1 MNKVKEFMQ
10 NISKNKAVLAATIAG
25 VTVAIVLIIIMA
37 VSCNRNE
44 TEEKKTVAKND
55 TTTISEKNTTD
66 KEEDTTEPENGTS
79 EDETSEEETTA
90 PAMEAYT
97 DEEGNLSA
105 IVSENGET
113 INITEAETSIK
124 SDGSTVYEKD
134 GIKVVV
140 DKEGNLSATNS
151 NGNSVVI
158 PIKNTENTTAKINN
172 STASASTTKAAE
184 QSTTKKNNSET
195 ATTKATEQST
205 TKKNN
210 NTTSTTKA
218 TEQPTTKKQET
229 ATTVKETETATE
241 PAREL
246 TMEELSRLSAA
257 EVRAQNLS
265 EEKLDA
271 LGTYKFGD
279 LSNADNYNK
288 YLQFYTEVKYPNSIY
303 KAGWNFDFNS
313 GNSNYNNNVDMSGN
327 IEIERNNFEYDYFY
341 KNNENV
347 LGPYAAKALLADDAD
362 KNNAR
367 YEYVNSL
374 GSLARTNI
382 DSNASASASCLETKI
397 FSNAAASDGTHTWKY
412 IDTWSASLT
421 DNGTYWIYNAVYFEP
436 KANTVTVIPFKAL
449 LGILNIDWLYQ

>member
-1 MNKVKEFMQ
+1 MNKVKEFLK
-10 NISKNKAVLAATIAG
+10 NITKRKEMLAAITAG
-25 VTVAIVLIIIMA
+25 LAVTIVLIIVVA
-37 VSCNRNE
+37 VGCGRSKDSE
-44 TEEKKTVAKND
+44 AAAKNR
-55 TTTISEKNTTD
+55 TTTAAQITTD
-66 KEEDTTEPENGTS
+66 KEDKTEPEN
-79 EDETSEEETTA
+79 EIVKDETTEDETTA
-90 PAMEAYT
+90 PAMEVYT
-97 DEEGNLSA
+97 DDEGNVSA
-105 IVSENGET
+105 IVSDNGEI
-113 INITEAETSIK
+113 INIAEAETSIK
-124 SDGSTVYEKD
+124 ADGSTVYEKD

-140 DKEGNLSATNS
+140 DKEGKIEATNS
-151 NGNSVVI
+151 NGDSVVI
-158 PIKNTENTTAKINN
+158 PIKNTENTTGKNNN

-210 NTTSTTKA
+210 TTTSTTKA

-229 ATTVKETETATE
+229 ETTVKETETATE

-271 LGTYKFGD
+271 LGAYKFGD

-288 YLQFYTEVKYPNSIY
+288 YMQFYTDVKYPNSIY
-303 KAGWNFDFNS
+303 KPGWNFDFNS

-341 KNNENV
+341 KNNESV

-367 YEYVNSL
+367 NEYYTILYN
-374 GSLARTNI
+374 LATTNI
-382 DSNASASASCLETKI
+382 DSNAGVAASYLEKKI
-397 FSNAAASDGTHTWKY
+397 FSNAASSDGIHTWKY
-412 IDTWSASLT
+412 VDTWSASLT
-421 DNGTYWIYNAVYFEP
+421 DNGTYWIYNAVYFNP
-436 KANTVTVIPFKAL
+436 KENTVTVVPFRAS
-449 LGILNIDWLYQ
+449 LGIFNLDWLYQ